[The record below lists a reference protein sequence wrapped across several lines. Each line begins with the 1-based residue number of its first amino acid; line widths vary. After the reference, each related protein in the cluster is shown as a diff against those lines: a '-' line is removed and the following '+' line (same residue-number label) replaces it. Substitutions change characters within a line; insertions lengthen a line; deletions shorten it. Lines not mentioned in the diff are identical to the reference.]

1 MRAAVLDIYDGWA
14 HPSVVMQ
21 YKQPSAPVP
30 PSGLTRAQVARQ
42 LGTTVTTVHRMRL
55 RGELHPKRDA
65 NGVYRYDPAD
75 VIRAAGARKRSTQYT
90 PGQIA
95 SRAFQMFDHGGELK
109 EIVIALEITPEEV
122 FRLYRLWQCSLDDP
136 PPVAVGSEARLLDEE
151 PGAEEAFARAMAQA
165 AELAELPARR
175 PKR

>member
-1 MRAAVLDIYDGWA
+1 
-14 HPSVVMQ
+14 MQ
-21 YKQPSAPVP
+21 HKQPSSPVR
-30 PSGLTRAQVARQ
+30 PSGLTRSQVARQ

-75 VIRAAGARKRSTQYT
+75 VIRAGTTRKGPARYT
-90 PGQIA
+90 AGQIA
-95 SRAFQMFDHGGELK
+95 SRAFQLFDHGGELK
-109 EIVIALEITPEEV
+109 DIVIALEITPEEV

-136 PPVAVGSEARLLDEE
+136 PPVAIGQEARLLDEE

-165 AELAELPARR
+165 AGLIDPPA
-175 PKR
+175 KRTKR

>member
-1 MRAAVLDIYDGWA
+1 M
-14 HPSVVMQ
+14 PSKEPSTPVR
-21 YKQPSAPVP
+21 PSAH
-30 PSGLTRAQVARQ
+30 GLTRSQVARQ

-75 VIRAAGARKRSTQYT
+75 VIRAAAASRKGPARYT
-90 PGQIA
+90 PGQVA
-95 SRAFQMFDHGGELK
+95 ARAFQMFDHGGELK

-136 PPVAVGSEARLLDEE
+136 PPVSIGPEARLLDEE

-165 AELAELPARR
+165 AALADLPIARSR
-175 PKR
+175 R

>member
-1 MRAAVLDIYDGWA
+1 ME
-14 HPSVVMQ
+14 S
-21 YKQPSAPVP
+21 KQPSAPVR

-55 RGELHPKRDA
+55 RGELHPKRDV

-90 PGQIA
+90 PGQVA

-109 EIVIALEITPEEV
+109 EIVIAFEITPEEV

-136 PPVAVGSEARLLDEE
+136 PPMPTPSGQEARLLDED
-151 PGAEEAFARAMAQA
+151 PAAEEAFARAMAQA
-165 AELAELPARR
+165 AELADPPTRR
-175 PKR
+175 LKR

>member
-1 MRAAVLDIYDGWA
+1 ME
-14 HPSVVMQ
+14 S
-21 YKQPSAPVP
+21 KQPSAPAS
-30 PSGLTRAQVARQ
+30 PSGLTRSQVARQ

-65 NGVYRYDPAD
+65 NGIYRYDPAD

-136 PPVAVGSEARLLDEE
+136 PPVAVGGVGGQEARLLDEE

-165 AELAELPARR
+165 VELADPPARR
-175 PKR
+175 PKP

>member
-1 MRAAVLDIYDGWA
+1 
-14 HPSVVMQ
+14 MQ
-21 YKQPSAPVP
+21 HKQPSAPVP

-55 RGELHPKRDA
+55 RGELHPTRDA
-65 NGVYRYDPAD
+65 NGIYRYDPAD
-75 VIRAAGARKRSTQYT
+75 VIRAGTGRKGAARYT
-90 PGQIA
+90 AGQIA
-95 SRAFQMFDHGGELK
+95 SRAFQLFDCGGELK
-109 EIVIALEITPEEV
+109 DIVIALEITPEEV

-136 PPVAVGSEARLLDEE
+136 PPVAIGKEARLLDEE

-165 AELAELPARR
+165 AGLIDSPARR